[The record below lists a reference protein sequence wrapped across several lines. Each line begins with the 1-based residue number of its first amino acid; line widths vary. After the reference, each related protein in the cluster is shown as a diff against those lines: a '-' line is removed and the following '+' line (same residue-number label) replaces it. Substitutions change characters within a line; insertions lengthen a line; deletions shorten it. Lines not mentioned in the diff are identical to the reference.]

1 MDVITYLRK
10 CKQNLLLITPVCQ
23 QYLDCSSGVVR
34 DVVFV
39 VDTSNSFGYSRFQL
53 VRELIENITTNIAV
67 NSPETLFGLITFDSC
82 ARLEFNITNHT
93 DLSTLLPAI
102 NPGLPYYRGRST
114 NIADALSLLL
124 SGSVEG
130 GFLQLRNE
138 TSKVAIVITDYN
150 YGDPNEYYDSYYRST
165 SSLQSAA
172 NSLHAA
178 NIYDVYAVGIG
189 NNNYYELQLIANN
202 PSFVFSTY
210 YLNSYVAQQ
219 LVEDIVEQLCSS
231 KLPQHSL

>member
-1 MDVITYLRK
+1 MIKVMYVYTYV
-10 CKQNLLLITPVCQ
+10 CPSNLF
-23 QYLDCSSGVVR
+23 LDCSIGVVR

-39 VDTSNSFGYSRFQL
+39 IDTSSSIGSNRFQL
-53 VRELIENITTNIAV
+53 VRELTENITTRIKV
-67 NSPETLFGLITFDSC
+67 NSPETLFGLITFDNY
-82 ARLEFNITNHT
+82 ARFEFNITRHT

-102 NPGLPYYRGRST
+102 NPGLPYYRGYRT
-114 NIADALSLLL
+114 NTASALNLLL

-138 TSKVAIVITDYN
+138 TSKVAIVIIDGYSW
-150 YGDPNEYYDSYYRST
+150 GI

-178 NIYDVYAVGIG
+178 NIYDVYVIGIG
-189 NNNYYELQLIANN
+189 SNNFYELELISDD

-210 YLNSYVAQQ
+210 YFYDITAQQ
-219 LVEDIVEQLCSS
+219 VVEGVAEQLCSS
-231 KLPQHSL
+231 KL